1 MPHQNHLTGEL
12 ASSRFE
18 RILIV
23 KPSSLGDVI
32 HALPVLDGLRR
43 QYPDAKIDWV
53 IGTPFVSLLSGH
65 PQLDEI
71 IEFDRR
77 RFGRLWRSPA
87 AASDFYRFIQRLR
100 NNRYDL
106 VIDLQ
111 GLFRTAF
118 IAWASGT
125 PVRIGFRDSR
135 EGAPM
140 FYTHR
145 LPGGSGD
152 IHAVDR
158 NLQVR
163 DLLGLPHG
171 EAVFSLAVRE
181 SDRDAAIKLLT
192 PIGPLASRQ
201 IVAFVP
207 GARWPTKR
215 WSTSQFA
222 ETIDQVSDSDNHY
235 KCVLLGGPDEAG
247 LGEDIV
253 ARCCSHPLDLT
264 GKTSLRELIA
274 LIERADLVVC
284 QDSAAAHLA
293 VALHRPLVCITGPTN
308 PHRTGPYGR
317 LEDVIRRNLDCSPC
331 YLRHL
336 SQCPHN
342 HRCMT
347 ELSTDLVLERIRRS
361 LSKPQRISTNA
372 SLAADDYDK

>member
-1 MPHQNHLTGEL
+1 MPHRNHPEGEL
-12 ASSRFE
+12 ASRRFE

-23 KPSSLGDVI
+23 KPSSLGDVV
-32 HALPVLDGLRR
+32 HALPLLDGLRR
-43 QYPDAKIDWV
+43 RYPDAKIDWI
-53 IGTPFVSLLSGH
+53 IGTPFAPLLEDH
-65 PQLDEI
+65 PQLDEL

-87 AASDFYRFIQRLR
+87 TARAFYRFIQSLR
-100 NNRYDL
+100 NNHYDL

-118 IAWASGT
+118 FAWASGT
-125 PVRIGFRDSR
+125 TTRIGFGDAR

-163 DLLGLPHG
+163 DILGLPHE
-171 EAVFSLAVRE
+171 EAVFTLAIRE
-181 SDRDAAIKLLT
+181 SDRVLAARLLA
-192 PIGPLASRQ
+192 PLGQPALHR

-215 WSTSQFA
+215 WSPKRFA
-222 ETIDQVSDSDNHY
+222 ETIDRMADSDNHCR
-235 KCVLLGGPDEAG
+235 CVLLGGSDEAA
-247 LGEDIV
+247 LGRDIA
-253 ARCCSHPLDLT
+253 ARCQSRPLDLT
-264 GKTSLRELIA
+264 GKTNLRELMA

-293 VALHRPLVCITGPTN
+293 AALHRPLVCITGPTN

-317 LEDVIRRNLDCSPC
+317 MEDVIRLDLDCSPC
-331 YLRHL
+331 YLRRL
-336 SQCPHN
+336 SQCPHD

-347 ELSTDLVLERIRRS
+347 ELSVDRVMEWIRRS
-361 LSKPQRISTNA
+361 QNETQWLSTNKA
-372 SLAADDYDK
+372 PAADE